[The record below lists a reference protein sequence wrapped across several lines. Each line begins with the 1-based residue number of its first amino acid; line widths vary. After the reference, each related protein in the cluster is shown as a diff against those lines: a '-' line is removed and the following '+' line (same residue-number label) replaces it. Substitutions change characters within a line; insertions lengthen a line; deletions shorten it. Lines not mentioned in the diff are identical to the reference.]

1 MKKTLTLLSLMLIL
15 GSVSAVQAETL
26 SHMQV
31 SSAPRASNSNEMHS
45 ILSYTDKGE
54 KQVQGTA
61 SKFEVAANHP
71 ESAKPKSIKQEEK
84 KIDDPMGDSCG
95 GFNTHGCDE

>member
-1 MKKTLTLLSLMLIL
+1 MKITLTLLSLMLIL
-15 GSVSAVQAETL
+15 GSVSAVQADTL

-31 SSAPRASNSNEMHS
+31 SSAPKGSDSNEMHTV
-45 ILSYTDKGE
+45 LSYADKGE
-54 KQVQGTA
+54 KQVQGTV

-71 ESAKPKSIKQEEK
+71 KTAKPKNVKQEEK